1 MPKPIRPEDVLPD
14 GVDRTTLG
22 GLEVRKGA
30 VAAFVANVKQLDDA
44 EPGSAEHD
52 EIVEQLRQL
61 VPTLRAVGVLDV
73 FQPRSAAVAELI
85 NGV

>member
-22 GLEVRKGA
+22 GLDVRKGA
-30 VAAFVANVKQLDDA
+30 VAAFVANVKQLEQA
-44 EPGSAEHD
+44 EPGGAEH
-52 EIVEQLRQL
+52 EQIVDQLKQL

-73 FQPRSAAVAELI
+73 FQPRSDAVAQLI
-85 NGV
+85 DAV

>member
-1 MPKPIRPEDVLPD
+1 MPEPIRPEDVLPD

-30 VAAFVANVKQLDDA
+30 VAAFVANVKQLEQA
-44 EPGSAEHD
+44 EPGGTEH
-52 EIVEQLRQL
+52 EQIVDQLKQL

-73 FQPRSAAVAELI
+73 FQPRSAAVAQLI
-85 NGV
+85 DAV